1 MSRQAPPLSRLD
13 HAGRAD
19 RRVERIEPWFHGSAY
34 VTNRH
39 KTYAIGRTLAGVQS
53 FSYRRSVCNSLPGNT
68 TVLHPDEAQDGQA
81 GTDEGFPVLD
91 DLRRTRAVSGR
102 AGWPIVALSRRRR
115 ENRPASPRSDFDAA
129 PACRLYTRTA
139 RAKRLMG

>member
-1 MSRQAPPLSRLD
+1 
-13 HAGRAD
+13 
-19 RRVERIEPWFHGSAY
+19 

-81 GTDEGFPVLD
+81 GTDEGFRYWTIYVEPALFQDVLGGRVLPFLEGG
-91 DLRRTRAVSGR
+91 LRTDPRLPAAISTSLQHVS
-102 AGWPIVALSRRRR
+102 
-115 ENRPASPRSDFDAA
+115 
-129 PACRLYTRTA
+129 YTTRTA
-139 RAKRLMG
+139 RAKRLKG